1 MNLNQ
6 LPLVV
11 EAWSKVVAVQT
22 QILERISTLSF
33 IESQFASPRKMPVF
47 LWNLGQKQFKQ
58 VKSHLGTCSIESTIP
73 SKKIECG
80 DNCVNVLD
88 VIDRYSGEGV
98 FILENLQSLIS
109 ISPAADSCSRER
121 SQKITSGLINLVYN
135 LKACGHKYL
144 ILLDT
149 DGMNLPVR
157 LAELIPELQNP
168 LPNIQ
173 QIRAFLEEFIPSLT
187 VSEDVDIDSLAAIA
201 TGLTVEEIKI
211 GLRVGMSRAR
221 EFSEPVV
228 LHRFVLDYKVKRL
241 KSFGLQF
248 VDKPIVP
255 DLGGLDNLKE
265 IIAGVKLDYT
275 EEARSYQIPLPK
287 GILLVGPPG
296 TGKSLSAKVIADKL
310 GLPLIVVDAGS
321 VHSRGTQFLQQVI
334 ARVDASAPAVLF
346 FDEFDKL
353 FTVSSLGE
361 DKNSHDSRAVLGVL
375 LTWLQEKTS
384 KIYVIATLNRLS
396 ALPPELT
403 RKGRFDELL
412 YVDFPNARER
422 REIFM
427 LHCARFDERY
437 RYRGDPLT
445 FVEWRQLLNATE
457 KCTSSEIA
465 GMVEAAATKI
475 SRRYI
480 EESISSKTPGSKRA
494 VYLGLAELLEQ
505 CSDFM
510 PLYLRD
516 TDRII
521 ALENES
527 RYVCKPAS
535 TPDCSEYAADI
546 TSFWG
551 EKPGERV
558 IRASV

>member
-1 MNLNQ
+1 MYLNQ

-22 QILERISTLSF
+22 QILERISTVSF
-33 IESQFASPRKMPVF
+33 IESQFASPKKIPVF

-58 VKSHLGTCSIESTIP
+58 VKSNLGTCSIESTIL
-73 SKKIECG
+73 SERVECG
-80 DNCVNVLD
+80 SDCIDVLD
-88 VIDRYSGEGV
+88 TIDRYSGEGV
-98 FILENLQSLIS
+98 FILENLQSLILTF
-109 ISPAADSCSRER
+109 PAADSFSRER
-121 SQKITSGLINLVYN
+121 SQKIVSGLINLVYN
-135 LKACGHKYL
+135 LKTCGYKYL

-173 QIRAFLEEFIPSLT
+173 QIRAFLKEFIPFLA
-187 VSEDVDIDSLAAIA
+187 VPEDVDIDSLTTAAA
-201 TGLTVEEIKI
+201 GLTVEEIKI
-211 GLRVGMSRAR
+211 GLRLGMSRAR
-221 EFSEPVV
+221 EFGEPIA
-228 LHRFVLDYKVKRL
+228 LQRFALDYKIKRL
-241 KSFGLQF
+241 TAFGLQF

-265 IIAGVKLDYT
+265 IIEGVKLDYT

-310 GLPLIVVDAGS
+310 GLPLIVVDAGA
-321 VHSRGTQFLQQVI
+321 VHSGGAQFLRQVI
-334 ARVDASAPAVLF
+334 ARVDASAPAVLY

-353 FTVSSLGE
+353 FTVSSPGD

-422 REIFM
+422 REIVI

-437 RYRGDPLT
+437 RCSVDPLT
-445 FVEWRQLLNATE
+445 FAEWRQLLNATE

-480 EESISSKTPGSKRA
+480 EESISSKTPGSKRS

-505 CSDFM
+505 RADFM

-527 RYVCKPAS
+527 RYVCRPAS

-558 IRASV
+558 IQAS